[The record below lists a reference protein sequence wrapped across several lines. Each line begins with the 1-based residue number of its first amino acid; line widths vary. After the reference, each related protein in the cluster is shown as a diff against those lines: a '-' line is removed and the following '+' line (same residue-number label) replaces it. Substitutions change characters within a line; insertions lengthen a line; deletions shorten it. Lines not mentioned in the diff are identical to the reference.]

1 MRSLHEKAISHLL
14 RQGASAG
21 YRVSSPLRADQPAPG
36 AFLLDPMR
44 AGIGADRFACR
55 YAARAQCCIDRPYA
69 GIEDRVVEAIDAA
82 CRNFRLARQPPRTP
96 EFGNLS
102 AAVFAEC
109 VVASCLIN

>member
-1 MRSLHEKAISHLL
+1 
-14 RQGASAG
+14 
-21 YRVSSPLRADQPAPG
+21 
-36 AFLLDPMR
+36 MR

-82 CRNFRLARQPPRTP
+82 FRNFRLARQPPRTP